1 MPSLKIIIKATIIFY
16 LLYFAFQILFAQD
29 FYQFAQVDYLKN
41 VNIAFHEAGHTL
53 FALFGDFLRTL
64 GGSFL
69 QVFVP
74 LILAVYFFIWRNE
87 IFSGGMMLFWM
98 GESIIDVSWY
108 IADAQKTL
116 LPLLG
121 NPDGGREGHDWHYLL
136 NAFGALDK
144 TDAIAGAAF
153 AFAGLIF
160 LCAFLAMAYSIYLD
174 FVKTDKFYKDDN

>member
-1 MPSLKIIIKATIIFY
+1 MQIIKIALKMLVLFY
-16 LLYFAFQILFAQD
+16 LSYFMSQILSAQD

-41 VNIAFHEAGHTL
+41 VNIVFHEAGHTL

-74 LILAVYFFIWRNE
+74 LMLAAYFFIWRKE
-87 IFSGGMMLFWM
+87 IFSGGVMLFWT
-98 GESIIDVSWY
+98 GESIIDVGWY

-121 NPDGGREGHDWHYLL
+121 SPDGGRAGHDRHYLL
-136 NAFGALDK
+136 NALGVLDK
-144 TDAIAGAAF
+144 TDAISGATYFFGVTIFILAF
-153 AFAGLIF
+153 VLMIF
-160 LCAFLAMAYSIYLD
+160 FMYQDYQN
-174 FVKTDKFYKDDN
+174 TNE

>member
-1 MPSLKIIIKATIIFY
+1 MHSIKTILKTLVLFY
-16 LLYFAFQILFAQD
+16 LLYFASQILSAQD
-29 FYQFAQVDYLKN
+29 FYQFAQADYFKN
-41 VNIAFHEAGHTL
+41 VNIVFHEAGHTV

-74 LILAVYFFIWRNE
+74 LMLAAYFFIWRKE
-87 IFSGGMMLFWM
+87 IFSGGVVLFWT

-121 NPDGGREGHDWHYLL
+121 NPDGGRAGHDWHYLL
-136 NAFGALDK
+136 NTLGVLDK
-144 TDAIAGAAF
+144 TDAISGAVFLFGTAIFILAF
-153 AFAGLIF
+153 VLMIF
-160 LCAFLAMAYSIYLD
+160 SIYQD
-174 FVKTDKFYKDDN
+174 YQNINE